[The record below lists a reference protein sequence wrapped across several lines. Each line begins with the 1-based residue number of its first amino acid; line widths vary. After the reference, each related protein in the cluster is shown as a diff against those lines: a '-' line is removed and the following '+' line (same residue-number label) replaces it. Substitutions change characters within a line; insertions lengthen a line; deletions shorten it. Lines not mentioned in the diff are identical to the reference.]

1 MSAVRRALWQAAL
14 GSTMKCFQNSNS
26 RSEKLDAETIFGSDA
41 THPARAAFD
50 VLKALRNKHV
60 LHDEND
66 WMQPIALAIV
76 AAPGH
81 QPVVSDID
89 CIVMEGTDTA
99 HIGQLG
105 MVVDAAL
112 AWVNQEMDKQ
122 TEVIR
127 VDLLAR
133 DYADLIALPPPAG
146 NTPYTGSVGR
156 PRQGRRMTPQHI
168 WTWPVVLTLCIS
180 LFALAVSAV
189 SGSSCSDQAKLAR
202 DTNTATVLPIH
213 PCGFRSAPLI
223 LGGILTLFCGFD
235 LAECI
240 GFGQPQRC
248 QPPPRAFAIHG
259 ATGRAIM
266 SATDWAVALIFGS
279 VTNSPAVFR

>member
-1 MSAVRRALWQAAL
+1 
-14 GSTMKCFQNSNS
+14 
-26 RSEKLDAETIFGSDA
+26 
-41 THPARAAFD
+41 

-89 CIVMEGTDTA
+89 CMVMEGTDTA

-127 VDLLAR
+127 VDPTGTRLRRPDRTAAAR
-133 DYADLIALPPPAG
+133 GQHALH
-146 NTPYTGSVGR
+146 R
-156 PRQGRRMTPQHI
+156 
-168 WTWPVVLTLCIS
+168 
-180 LFALAVSAV
+180 
-189 SGSSCSDQAKLAR
+189 
-202 DTNTATVLPIH
+202 
-213 PCGFRSAPLI
+213 
-223 LGGILTLFCGFD
+223 
-235 LAECI
+235 
-240 GFGQPQRC
+240 
-248 QPPPRAFAIHG
+248 
-259 ATGRAIM
+259 
-266 SATDWAVALIFGS
+266 
-279 VTNSPAVFR
+279 